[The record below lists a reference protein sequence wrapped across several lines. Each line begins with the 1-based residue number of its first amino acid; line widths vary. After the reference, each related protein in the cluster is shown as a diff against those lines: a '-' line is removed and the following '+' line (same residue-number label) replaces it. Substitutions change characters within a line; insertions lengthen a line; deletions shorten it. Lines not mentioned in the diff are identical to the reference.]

1 MSPGFQLDLLLIYFV
16 YGLAFF
22 SMGLLMLMEVGRS
35 PLLAEARVLRPL
47 AAFGI
52 FHGLHEWLELFVLQ
66 AEHLGALL
74 PPGLLFLRLALLVF
88 SFLSLMAYG
97 VQVLRPP
104 ERLAALDA
112 WVGLGAFALY
122 LAGVAVLWRT
132 QTDFWSRVRIAD
144 ALARYLLAVPGGL
157 LAAGVLRRSSQ
168 RARAEQRDALAGA
181 LRWSVA
187 GMAGY
192 AVLQIFVPPA
202 PFFPASVVNSASV
215 RAVIGVPVQLL
226 RTIVAVMATIGL
238 LRATQVAENERQQQ
252 LFEAQRARLEAM
264 QRVQQELIE
273 RERMR
278 RHLLQRIVVA
288 QEEERARIARE
299 LHDETA
305 QMLTAFSLTLAGL
318 QNRLNGQEDAIQL
331 IAHLQNLARRMSAV
345 LRRLVHDLRPAQ
357 LDDLGLWAALEYLAE
372 AAQEQFGLQVDLR
385 LEGER
390 QRLAPLVETVVFR
403 IAQEALTN
411 VARHAHS
418 RQVEVRLHTGEEQV
432 RLSIRD
438 RGRGFDVQRTLQAAS
453 GVGLAGMR
461 ERAEAVGARFR
472 LESAPGEGTL
482 VEVVVPCPWHSA
494 EKAKETV
501 AQ

>member
-1 MSPGFQLDLLLIYFV
+1 MLPGFQLDLLVIYFI

-22 SMGLLMLMEVGRS
+22 SMGLLMLMEAGRA

-47 AAFGI
+47 AVFGI

-74 PPGLLFLRLALLVF
+74 PPGLLFFRLGLLVF

-104 ERLAALDA
+104 EHLAALDA

-122 LAGVAVLWRT
+122 LTSVTALWRG
-132 QTDFWSRVRIAD
+132 QPDFWPRVRIAD

-157 LAAGVLRRSSQ
+157 LAAGVLRRSSR
-168 RARAEQRDALAGA
+168 RARADGRYALERA

-192 AVLQIFVPPA
+192 ALLQIFVPPA

-215 RAVIGVPVQLL
+215 RTAIGVPVQLL

-238 LRATQVAENERQQQ
+238 LRATQVAESERQRQ
-252 LFEAQRARLEAM
+252 LFEAQQARLEAM
-264 QRVQQELIE
+264 QRIQQELIA

-318 QNRLNGQEDAIQL
+318 QNRLNGQKDAIQL

-357 LDDLGLWAALEYLAE
+357 LDDLGLQAALEYLAE
-372 AAQEQFGLQVDLR
+372 AAQEQLGLRVDLR
-385 LEGER
+385 LEGG
-390 QRLAPLVETVVFR
+390 RLRLSPLVETVVFR

-411 VARHAHS
+411 AARHARS
-418 RQVEVRLHTGEEQV
+418 EQVEVRLHTGAERV

-438 RGRGFDVQRTLQAAS
+438 YGCGFDVQKTLQTGA

-482 VEVVVPCPWHSA
+482 VEVVVPCSGRSA
-494 EKAKETV
+494 ETEKEV
-501 AQ
+501 AAE